1 MYIYFFYFNDSR
13 GCLKSSEFAPKIQK
27 YINFSMEKPNVKP
40 EMSTKLVKFSTPTS
54 RPVINSEVGT
64 RTNSPRTLQG
74 LKDKQDGVSSDRD
87 TGLTGPKKTAK
98 LPLVERKASISQAMR
113 KLRGSVH
120 TLQVLTRL
128 SKCFEYRL
136 IFDVIC
142 TLGVK

>member
-1 MYIYFFYFNDSR
+1 
-13 GCLKSSEFAPKIQK
+13 
-27 YINFSMEKPNVKP
+27 MEKPNVKP

-136 IFDVIC
+136 IFVIC